1 MNEITTKR
9 SITIDIPLV
18 EFTLENLQ
26 LAFQGSELVTG
37 SAGAKKLVVKSVSG
51 KSSMDSAGELRL
63 HPLSAAGSE
72 DVSKDFNF
80 PSAAPAVSD
89 LEIAYTKDGLKTI
102 PLVFKAYP
110 DSEGVS
116 LVIGDKTAVAGA

>member
-1 MNEITTKR
+1 
-9 SITIDIPLV
+9 
-18 EFTLENLQ
+18 
-26 LAFQGSELVTG
+26 
-37 SAGAKKLVVKSVSG
+37 
-51 KSSMDSAGELRL
+51 MDNVGELRL

-80 PSAAPAVSD
+80 PAAAPVVSD

-110 DSEGVS
+110 DAEGVS